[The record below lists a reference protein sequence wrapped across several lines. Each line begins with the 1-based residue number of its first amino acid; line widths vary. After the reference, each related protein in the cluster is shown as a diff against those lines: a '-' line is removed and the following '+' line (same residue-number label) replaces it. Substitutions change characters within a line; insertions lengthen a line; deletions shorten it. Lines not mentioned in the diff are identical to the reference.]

1 MGTQDGQVFEL
12 FFCLLSGVYVGAVVR
27 SWWEPRTARCLS
39 CFFVCFQE
47 CMLGRWSDPGGNPG
61 RPGVLEVVFLS
72 AFRSVC
78 WGGGQVLVGTQDSQ
92 VFELF
97 FVCFQE
103 CMLGRWSD
111 PGGNPG
117 QPGV

>member
-1 MGTQDGQVFEL
+1 MGTQDSQVFEL

-61 RPGVLEVVFLS
+61 RRGI
-72 AFRSVC
+72 
-78 WGGGQVLVGTQDSQ
+78 
-92 VFELF
+92 
-97 FVCFQE
+97 
-103 CMLGRWSD
+103 
-111 PGGNPG
+111 
-117 QPGV
+117 

>member
-1 MGTQDGQVFEL
+1 MFEL
-12 FFCLLSGVYVGAVVR
+12 FFCLLSGVYAGAVVR

-47 CMLGRWSDPGGNPG
+47 CML
-61 RPGVLEVVFLS
+61 VL
-72 AFRSVC
+72 
-78 WGGGQVLVGTQDSQ
+78 
-92 VFELF
+92 
-97 FVCFQE
+97 
-103 CMLGRWSD
+103 WSD